1 MKNHMYFI
9 NKNCLKNLFYNSLK
23 DMLFDNN
30 FNSFLVGL
38 ISGSIQSIVGHP
50 LDTIKVLFQN
60 NKIIN
65 FHKINKNNRLF
76 NGLTPILLTNSL
88 LTGSQFYLYEKYSP
102 IILGLGSALLTTP
115 IEYYKI
121 QKQIFGK
128 YPDINTIV
136 NTKPRGF
143 TITFLRE
150 TIALNCYFNLYH
162 YLEKPLGVFISG
174 GIAGS
179 MSWLLTYQIDTV
191 KSRIQ
196 AGDSFEKA
204 MAKQNFNK
212 GLIFCLVRGFIV
224 NGCGFLG
231 ASFVKN

>member
-1 MKNHMYFI
+1 
-9 NKNCLKNLFYNSLK
+9 
-23 DMLFDNN
+23 MLDNN
-30 FNSFLVGL
+30 FNSFLLGL
-38 ISGSIQSIVGHP
+38 TSGTIQTIVGHP

-76 NGLTPILLTNSL
+76 NGLTPVLLTNSL
-88 LTGSQFYLYEKYSP
+88 LTGAQFYMYEKYSP
-102 IILGLGSALLTTP
+102 IMLGLGSALLTTP

-121 QKQIFGK
+121 QKQTFGK
-128 YPDINTIV
+128 YPSINTIP
-136 NTKPRGF
+136 KGF

-162 YLEKPLGVFISG
+162 YLEKPLGVFVSG

-196 AGDSFEKA
+196 AGDCLETA
-204 MAKQNFNK
+204 IGKQNFNK
-212 GLIFCLVRGFIV
+212 GLLFCLLRGFIV

-231 ASFVKN
+231 ASFIKN

>member
-9 NKNCLKNLFYNSLK
+9 NKNCLKKYYYYQLK
-23 DMLFDNN
+23 SMLFDNN
-30 FNSFLVGL
+30 FNSFILGL
-38 ISGSIQSIVGHP
+38 TSGTIQSIVGHP

-76 NGLTPILLTNSL
+76 NGLTPVLLTNSL
-88 LTGSQFYLYEKYSP
+88 LTGAQFYLYEKYSP
-102 IILGLGSALLTTP
+102 TMLGFGSALLTTP

-121 QKQIFGK
+121 QKQTFGK
-128 YPDINTIV
+128 YPSINTIP
-136 NTKPRGF
+136 KGF

-179 MSWLLTYQIDTV
+179 MSWLLTYQIDTI

-204 MAKQNFNK
+204 IAKQNFNK
-212 GLIFCLVRGFIV
+212 GLIFCLCRGFIV

-231 ASFVKN
+231 ASIIKN